1 MTTRNETGFGELERQ
16 VGRLLARLRE
26 EQGVSQ
32 AALALDLGHDQSYVS
47 RLERGDRRLTVAELM
62 RCAAALGVS
71 YARLAAELER
81 IYGELVETRSI
92 WERERG

>member
-1 MTTRNETGFGELERQ
+1 MTAENERSSEELERQ
-16 VGRLLARLRE
+16 VGRLLASLRE

-47 RLERGDRRLTVAELM
+47 RLERGERRLTVAELM

-71 YARLAAELER
+71 YARLAADLER
-81 IYGELVETRSI
+81 IYGDLVETRSI

>member
-1 MTTRNETGFGELERQ
+1 MTAENERSSEELERQ
-16 VGRLLARLRE
+16 VGRLLASLRE

-47 RLERGDRRLTVAELM
+47 RLERGERRLTVAELV

-71 YARLAAELER
+71 YARLAADLER
-81 IYGELVETRSI
+81 IYGDLVETRSI